1 MAYQIFINNSDQGII
16 ETDIMNEGHITTL
29 DGRRIN
35 VRLNGVNHFIECLE
49 CDLEK
54 KTIRLMINDAI
65 YNLELLDEVDQMV
78 DSLGLEAGI
87 DERSSDVIAPMPGKI
102 LEYRVKVGQEVQEGD
117 PLVILEAMKME
128 NILKATGPGVIEE
141 IHGDPGQTVDKGTLL
156 ITLE

>member
-1 MAYQIFINNSDQGII
+1 
-16 ETDIMNEGHITTL
+16 MNEGHITTL